1 VATGVATRHP
11 DLRIAEVPAH
21 IGQPAWRASLQL
33 QPGLVRTILA
43 DVGNQPGSC
52 PLLEHM
58 LLEVWQR
65 RQARTLTLEGCVAS
79 GGVQGALAQRA
90 AT

>member
-43 DVGNQPGSC
+43 DVGNQPGSL
-52 PLLEHM
+52 PAAGAHA
-58 LLEVWQR
+58 V
-65 RQARTLTLEGCVAS
+65 
-79 GGVQGALAQRA
+79 GGVA
-90 AT
+90 ASAGPDAHAGGMRG